1 EIVEASLDNNAVDNG
16 IAVNQEQSQELE
28 QDTIENDA
36 REKKVYAKIS
46 GRHLIINNEEYL
58 ATDLRNIE
66 KDENKDDVKSEKPKH
81 SVPEI
86 PTILSSITFFEDSFS
101 QFALTTPKNLSEK
114 KEATQQQKLNMIT
127 TLTGK
132 LTNDLDTDKV
142 MKTQVINKE
151 HLQFG
156 LSSLHAWI
164 RFFECILHLAYKLVI
179 RKWQARGKEDKQ
191 KVAENKKK
199 IQEAFRQE
207 IGLLVDKPKP
217 RYGSSNDGNT
227 ARRFFGDPETSSKIT
242 GVNKDLISRFK
253 VILATISSGHKIK
266 VEPFKIYCL
275 DTATRFT
282 ELYPWYNMPT
292 TVHKIL
298 IHSAEII
305 SYAILPIGQLGE
317 EAQEARN
324 KDIKRYRES
333 FSRKFSRQKNMEDV
347 FHRLLISSD
356 PYISNLR
363 KLIPKEFSKYPAEVI
378 HLTSLMLTGKLQ
390 MKHQILT
397 HSK

>member
-1 EIVEASLDNNAVDNG
+1 MSEYKQKFSDPNVSDSNIFLTSIVPIQLISGNPKIKGNVVLWHNPRPSSPRYCRPIRVQFLHETTYSTIQEMKYIENQISRLQPTSVTINNCKIIVNHERVFTMIDGKVCNAV
-16 IAVNQEQSQELE
+16 S
-28 QDTIENDA
+28 ENSSTQ
-36 REKKVYAKIS
+36 KC
-46 GRHLIINNEEYL
+46 YL
-58 ATDLRNIE
+58 CGLSSKNFNNIE
-66 KDENKDDVKSEKPKH
+66 
-81 SVPEI
+81 
-86 PTILSSITFFEDSFS
+86 L
-101 QFALTTPKNLSEK
+101 
-114 KEATQQQKLNMIT
+114 
-127 TLTGK
+127 
-132 LTNDLDTDKV
+132 V

-207 IGLLVDKPKP
+207 MGLLVDKPKP
-217 RYGSSNDGNT
+217 GYGSSNDGNT

-253 VILATISSGHKIK
+253 VILATISSRHKIK

-292 TVHKIL
+292 AVHKIL

-305 SYAILPIGQLGE
+305 SYAILPIGQFGE

-378 HLTSLMLTGKLQ
+378 HFLEEPDVNRELADETSTSDTQ
-390 MKHQILT
+390 
-397 HSK
+397 